1 MNIKK
6 TMLSVIFISFSVFSS
21 WVIWKVGYAGIWQAG
36 IESPGSFQILLD
48 LVICCLIISTWING
62 DARARGINPY
72 PWFIAVLTTGSLAIL
87 VYLIAREHQK
97 PITQRLQ
104 TN

>member
-6 TMLSVIFISFSVFSS
+6 IALWITFISFSVFSS
-21 WVIWKVGYAGIWQAG
+21 WVMWKVGYVGIWQAG
-36 IESPGSFQILLD
+36 IESLGSFQILLD
-48 LVICCLIISTWING
+48 LVICCLIICSWINA
-62 DARARGINPY
+62 DARSREISPY
-72 PWFIAVLTTGSLAIL
+72 PWFVAVLTTGSLAIV

-97 PITQRLQ
+97 STNPTLQ